1 MSEKHYA
8 IIGGSSAIARKVI
21 TQLLDDGHLC
31 TVISRS
37 IQPEWMHPNL
47 TVHQMKI
54 LDEEISSDL
63 FPEALSG
70 FIYFPGSINL
80 KPFKAFSPEQF
91 REDYEINLIGAV
103 KTLKAAE
110 KALKNTAGSSV
121 VFYSTVAVQ
130 KGMPYH
136 SLVASSKGAIEG
148 LARSLAAEWAPKV
161 RVNCIAPS
169 LTDTPLAEKL
179 LKTDKQREASE
190 NRHPLKQIGT
200 VEDLAG
206 LNLFLLSDRA
216 RWITG
221 QVLHID
227 GGMSTLSA

>member
-21 TQLLDDGHLC
+21 STLLDQDHRC

-37 IQPEWMHPNL
+37 IQQEWMHPKL

-54 LDEEISSDL
+54 LDEDISSEL
-63 FPEALSG
+63 FPDKLDG

-80 KPFKAFSPEQF
+80 KPFKSFTPDQF
-91 REDYEINLIGAV
+91 REDYELNVIGAV

-110 KALKNTAGSSV
+110 KALKNSVGSSI
-121 VFYSTVAVQ
+121 VFFSTVAVQ

-136 SLVASSKGAIEG
+136 SLVSASKGAVEG
-148 LARSLAAEWAPKV
+148 LARSLAAEWAPHV

-179 LKTDKQREASE
+179 LKTEKQREASE
-190 NRHPLKQIGT
+190 HRHPLKKIGT
-200 VEDLAG
+200 VEDL
-206 LNLFLLSDRA
+206 LELSIFLLSNRS

>member
-1 MSEKHYA
+1 MSGKQYA

-21 TQLLDDGHLC
+21 QSLLDNGNSC

-37 IQPEWMHPNL
+37 IQSEWMHPNL

-63 FPEALSG
+63 FPESLDG

-80 KPFKAFSPEQF
+80 KPFKSFTPEQF
-91 REDYEINLIGAV
+91 REDYELNVVGAV
-103 KTLKAAE
+103 KTLKATE
-110 KALKNTAGSSV
+110 KALRSTKGSSII
-121 VFYSTVAVQ
+121 FYSTVAVQ
-130 KGMPYH
+130 KGMPFH
-136 SLVASSKGAIEG
+136 SMVSSSKGAVEG
-148 LARSLAAEWAPKV
+148 LARSLAAEWAPNV

-169 LTDTPLAEKL
+169 LTDTPLAERL
-179 LKTDKQREASE
+179 LKSDKQRDALV
-190 NRHPLKQIGT
+190 NRHPLKKIGS
-200 VEDLAG
+200 VDDLSE
-206 LNLFLLSDRA
+206 LTLFLLSDSA